1 MVMATSC
8 EHGEHGASDCET
20 SFETSFGDSSS
31 SEDEC
36 ERNAAYN

>member
-8 EHGEHGASDCET
+8 EHGVSDCET

-36 ERNAAYN
+36 ERNAAYNYG